1 MWKKRQLQGSFKSLI
16 RSFPFYKF
24 MILDNTNYNQKMYF
38 VSAAPKAP
46 CIQYLTSKQ

>member
-1 MWKKRQLQGSFKSLI
+1 MWQKRELQGSFKSLI

-24 MILDNTNYNQKMYF
+24 MILDNTNYNQKMYV